1 VHRTGELFFSDDNAV
16 NALRKIDDFYIETLI
31 SGQGHSN
38 RYRGRHIYTCG
49 TAKNVA
55 KRADELEIY
64 HWAIGEEG
72 RDVRTSMT
80 KEAHASRGRK
90 RRLMDPGSSS
100 VDLRDAGFSL
110 LLTGGRL
117 GQHRGRSAVYICP
130 QRHSFTTRMRIERHF
145 DAVQLTRTSV
155 ATPSIWN
162 SQPAN
167 VRLCHSL
174 FFQASFKTSLLIVS
188 SSPPVLPPSASVF
201 SDSMALYKC
210 FIIIIIIIIII
221 IFMPTTGRY
230 SSTSLSY

>member
-1 VHRTGELFFSDDNAV
+1 
-16 NALRKIDDFYIETLI
+16 
-31 SGQGHSN
+31 
-38 RYRGRHIYTCG
+38 
-49 TAKNVA
+49 
-55 KRADELEIY
+55 
-64 HWAIGEEG
+64 
-72 RDVRTSMT
+72 
-80 KEAHASRGRK
+80 
-90 RRLMDPGSSS
+90 

-130 QRHSFTTRMRIERHF
+130 QRHSFTTRMRI

-210 FIIIIIIIIII
+210 FIIIIIIIII
-221 IFMPTTGRY
+221 FMPTTGRY